1 MCIMSDF
8 IITLSTA
15 ELSCSQA
22 AAHTVFAD
30 GLAGVVDRV
39 AVLGVDEDLLGV
51 VGARLELG
59 DVLEAVDLVPR
70 PRRDAANAREVF
82 LGVGAVLRE
91 LIAAAERTLDRRWRV
106 HCKQSEQRSELAGKH
121 KGQERGTTVSGR
133 STVVKQR
140 RATVINTT
148 HC

>member
-1 MCIMSDF
+1 M
-8 IITLSTA
+8 
-15 ELSCSQA
+15 
-22 AAHTVFAD
+22 VN
-30 GLAGVVDRV
+30 RV

-106 HCKQSEQRSELAGKH
+106 HCKQPAQRSEEGGEAKVRSEVPRAVGETQWSSSEEQLSSTLPTAKTAAAP
-121 KGQERGTTVSGR
+121 QRERDSWTKTL
-133 STVVKQR
+133 
-140 RATVINTT
+140 
-148 HC
+148 

>member
-1 MCIMSDF
+1 MSDF

-15 ELSCSQA
+15 ELFCSQA
-22 AAHTVFAD
+22 AVLTVFAD

-106 HCKQSEQRSELAGKH
+106 HCKQPAQRSELAGKH
-121 KGQERGTTVSGR
+121 KGQER
-133 STVVKQR
+133 R
-140 RATVINTT
+140 R
-148 HC
+148 CRQG